1 VLLEII
7 LSIIGIIVG
16 VVVTIVK
23 VKQNKDIQKIEVTA
37 NQPMCFNFTTSRRA
51 FVNGYSIGVVKKQL
65 PRKNGT
71 HYFEFFP
78 LDVEQGENL
87 PRPDLQRLVVNDD
100 YIKRF
105 AKGEISP
112 CRELIFFT
120 SRDPTD
126 YPEKMIDTTEGKWMT
141 KEGQLG
147 FLKSQLGKAIPQ
159 TSSAMTSIMNEFAG
173 GEMTASEFAKIK
185 ETAQK
190 YREIQDPEQTK
201 KEERK

>member
-1 VLLEII
+1 
-7 LSIIGIIVG
+7 
-16 VVVTIVK
+16 
-23 VKQNKDIQKIEVTA
+23 
-37 NQPMCFNFTTSRRA
+37 
-51 FVNGYSIGVVKKQL
+51 
-65 PRKNGT
+65 
-71 HYFEFFP
+71 
-78 LDVEQGENL
+78 
-87 PRPDLQRLVVNDD
+87 
-100 YIKRF
+100 
-105 AKGEISP
+105 
-112 CRELIFFT
+112 
-120 SRDPTD
+120 
-126 YPEKMIDTTEGKWMT
+126 MIDTTEGKWMT